1 MTVILKHATRWRFL
15 RCYRCQ
21 NSARHSAGGH
31 FFFVSTVVE
40 LDVLRGVPVP
50 TAISR
55 ASVVLMDGIHVR
67 RRRGQLQVEPCA
79 HISTEVKVFSL
90 AESQAELILKM
101 YSMSTYSANF
111 VIENGD
117 NFRVSGARVPTARPS
132 PPARARS

>member
-1 MTVILKHATRWRFL
+1 MLGSLSLVPVFA
-15 RCYRCQ
+15 
-21 NSARHSAGGH
+21 AASAG
-31 FFFVSTVVE
+31 SPASMA
-40 LDVLRGVPVP
+40 VLR
-50 TAISR
+50 
-55 ASVVLMDGIHVR
+55 VR
-67 RRRGQLQVEPCA
+67 RRHGQLLVVPCA

>member
-1 MTVILKHATRWRFL
+1 M
-15 RCYRCQ
+15 
-21 NSARHSAGGH
+21 
-31 FFFVSTVVE
+31 VVE

-50 TAISR
+50 TANSCG
-55 ASVVLMDGIHVR
+55 SVVLMDGIRVR
-67 RRRGQLQVEPCA
+67 RRHGQLLVVPCA
-79 HISTEVKVFSL
+79 HVSTEVKVFSL
-90 AESQAELILKM
+90 AESQAELMLKM

>member
-1 MTVILKHATRWRFL
+1 MLGSLSLVPVSTAV
-15 RCYRCQ
+15 
-21 NSARHSAGGH
+21 SAG
-31 FFFVSTVVE
+31 STASMA
-40 LDVLRGVPVP
+40 VLR
-50 TAISR
+50 
-55 ASVVLMDGIHVR
+55 VR
-67 RRRGQLQVEPCA
+67 RRRGQLQVVPCA
-79 HISTEVKVFSL
+79 NISTEVKVFSL

>member
-1 MTVILKHATRWRFL
+1 MLGSLSLVPVFA
-15 RCYRCQ
+15 
-21 NSARHSAGGH
+21 AASAG
-31 FFFVSTVVE
+31 SPASMA
-40 LDVLRGVPVP
+40 VLR
-50 TAISR
+50 
-55 ASVVLMDGIHVR
+55 VR
-67 RRRGQLQVEPCA
+67 RRHGQLLVVPCA
-79 HISTEVKVFSL
+79 HVSTEVKVFSL

>member
-1 MTVILKHATRWRFL
+1 MATP
-15 RCYRCQ
+15 
-21 NSARHSAGGH
+21 G
-31 FFFVSTVVE
+31 
-40 LDVLRGVPVP
+40 
-50 TAISR
+50 
-55 ASVVLMDGIHVR
+55 VR

>member
-1 MTVILKHATRWRFL
+1 MTVILKRATRWRFP

-21 NSARHSAGGH
+21 NSARPSAAQH

-50 TAISR
+50 TASSCG
-55 ASVVLMDGIHVR
+55 SVVLIDNLCVR

-79 HISTEVKVFSL
+79 NISTDVKVFSL
-90 AESQAELILKM
+90 AESQAELILKIC
-101 YSMSTYSANF
+101 SMITYSANV
-111 VIENGD
+111 VIEIGD

>member
-1 MTVILKHATRWRFL
+1 M
-15 RCYRCQ
+15 
-21 NSARHSAGGH
+21 
-31 FFFVSTVVE
+31 VVE
-40 LDVLRGVPVP
+40 LDVSRGVPVP
-50 TAISR
+50 ATISR

-67 RRRGQLQVEPCA
+67 RRRGQLQVVPCA
-79 HISTEVKVFSL
+79 NISTAGKVFSL

-117 NFRVSGARVPTARPS
+117 NFHVSGARVPKARPS

>member
-1 MTVILKHATRWRFL
+1 MLGSLSLVPVSTAV
-15 RCYRCQ
+15 
-21 NSARHSAGGH
+21 SAG
-31 FFFVSTVVE
+31 STASMA
-40 LDVLRGVPVP
+40 VPC
-50 TAISR
+50 TS
-55 ASVVLMDGIHVR
+55 

-79 HISTEVKVFSL
+79 NISTEVKVFSL